1 MSEVEREIPA
11 HVAAF
16 EAEQTKSLGERDP
29 AVLMQYA
36 RNLAGS
42 PNRADKQKVLAVL
55 QEVLDS
61 RDAAHEIECLE
72 YTVRGPGMLDTPVS
86 CLLR

>member
-61 RDAAHEIECLE
+61 RDVAHEIECLE